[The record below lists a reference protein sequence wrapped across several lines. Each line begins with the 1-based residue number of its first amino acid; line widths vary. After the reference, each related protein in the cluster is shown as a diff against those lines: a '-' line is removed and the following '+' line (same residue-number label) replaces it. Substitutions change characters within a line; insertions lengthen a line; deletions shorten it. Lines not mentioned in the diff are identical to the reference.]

1 MEEIKRILFHKKFL
15 VVILLVIC
23 FQIFTFVIQEQEH
36 TNGDISFYQSTFQ
49 QTYDELSV
57 HSLPEKQ
64 QLIATKKEEAMLFQ
78 QAILLYHMKD

>member
-15 VVILLVIC
+15 VGIFLVIC
-23 FQIFTFVIQEQEH
+23 FQIFTFVIQEQER

-64 QLIATKKEEAMLFQ
+64 QLIATKKEEAMLF
-78 QAILLYHMKD
+78 